1 MYVCSQGTSLNL
13 GCVKMSTNFCFDCKS
28 VSSNPP
34 TVFEIILVYLEK
46 GSWEEAFF
54 TILPQRK
61 GAVAVDKDDAATPEK
76 GKDSDLEPA
85 THAAEQTEEKLKYS
99 GTRH

>member
-1 MYVCSQGTSLNL
+1 MTNVFSQGTSLNH
-13 GCVKMSTNFCFDCKS
+13 GCVKMSTNFCFDSKN

-76 GKDSDLEPA
+76 DSDLEPA
-85 THAAEQTEEKLKYS
+85 TNAAEQTEDKLKYS